1 MEYLFAERFH
11 GVEGSAI
18 RAIFSLLGDPE
29 IISFAGGNPSPK
41 TFPADKLAGYAAR
54 LIREQGDSVLQYG
67 GTLGTADLLG
77 QVQKLFEAEGLSPKK
92 EELIILSG
100 SSQGIDLLTKTL
112 INPGDRI
119 IVESPT
125 FLGAIQTFKMYQA
138 DLIEAEMDEHGLVI
152 ADLEEKIAKYQ
163 PKFIYT
169 IPTFQNPTGRT
180 LPAERRKQIARLA
193 EKYGVIILEDDPYAA
208 LRYAGEAQ
216 PSIKSFD
223 RANRVVKLMS
233 FSKTISPGL
242 RVGAAYA
249 PAEIIAKFNLGKQGQ
264 DVHTSNLTQGLV
276 CEYIKEGAYFGGIAA
291 NCAYYAGKL
300 DAMYAA
306 AQRYFPQGTKL
317 VRPEGGMFLWAELP
331 EGISA
336 TALFEE
342 AVRRKVA
349 YVPGTHFYA
358 QGGHD
363 NTLRLNFTMADEA
376 QIEKGMQ
383 LLGELFTDGGNERR

>member
-138 DLIEAEMDEHGLVI
+138 ELIEAEMDEHGLVI

-264 DVHTSNLTQGLV
+264 DVHTSSLTQGLV

-306 AQRYFPQGTKL
+306 AQKYFPKGTRL

-331 EGISA
+331 EGIDA

-358 QGGHD
+358 HGGHD

>member
-276 CEYIKEGAYFGGIAA
+276 CEYIKEGAYFDGIAA

-306 AQRYFPQGTKL
+306 AQKYFPKGTKL

-331 EGISA
+331 EGLNA

-358 QGGHD
+358 HGGHD

-376 QIEKGMQ
+376 EIEKGMQ
-383 LLGELFTDGGNERR
+383 LLGELFTDGGN

>member
-138 DLIEAEMDEHGLVI
+138 ELIEAEMDEHGLVI

-180 LPAERRKQIARLA
+180 LPAERRRQIARLA

-276 CEYIKEGAYFGGIAA
+276 CEYIKEGAYFDGIAA

>member
-1 MEYLFAERFH
+1 MEYLFAERFD

-41 TFPADKLAGYAAR
+41 TFPADKLAGYAAK

-100 SSQGIDLLTKTL
+100 SSQGIDLLTKTF

-180 LPAERRKQIARLA
+180 LPAERRKQIAELA

-223 RANRVVKLMS
+223 KANRVVKLMS

-276 CEYIKEGAYFGGIAA
+276 CEYIKEGAYFDGIAA

-306 AQRYFPQGTKL
+306 AQKYFPKGTKL

-331 EGISA
+331 EGIDA

-358 QGGHD
+358 YGGHD
-363 NTLRLNFTMADEA
+363 NTLRLNYTMADEA

>member
-1 MEYLFAERFH
+1 MEYLFAERFD

-41 TFPADKLAGYAAR
+41 TFPADKLAGYAAK

-138 DLIEAEMDEHGLVI
+138 DLIEAEMDEHGLI
-152 ADLEEKIAKYQ
+152 MEKLEKQIVQYQ

-180 LPAERRKQIARLA
+180 LPAERRKQLAALA
-193 EKYGVIILEDDPYAA
+193 EKYGVIVLEDDPYAA

-264 DVHTSNLTQGLV
+264 DVHTSNLTQQMV
-276 CEYIKEGAYFGGIAA
+276 CEYIREGAYFDGIAA

-306 AQRYFPQGTKL
+306 AEKYFPQGTKL
-317 VRPEGGMFLWAELP
+317 VKPEGGMFLWAELP
-331 EGISA
+331 EGINA

-342 AVRRKVA
+342 AVGRKVA

-363 NTLRLNFTMADEA
+363 NTLRLNYTMADEA
-376 QIEKGMQ
+376 EIEKGMQ
-383 LLGELFTDGGNERR
+383 LLGELFTDGGN

>member
-1 MEYLFAERFH
+1 MEYLFAERFD

-29 IISFAGGNPSPK
+29 IISFAGGNPSHK
-41 TFPADKLAGYAAR
+41 TFPADKLAGYAEK

-138 DLIEAEMDEHGLVI
+138 DLIEAEMDEHGLI
-152 ADLEEKIAKYQ
+152 MEKLEKQIVQYQ

-180 LPAERRKQIARLA
+180 LPAERRKQLAALA
-193 EKYGVIILEDDPYAA
+193 EKYGVIVLEDDPYAA
-208 LRYAGEAQ
+208 LRYAGEQQ

-223 RANRVVKLMS
+223 RANQVVKLMS

-264 DVHTSNLTQGLV
+264 DVHTSNLTQQMV
-276 CEYIKEGAYFGGIAA
+276 CEYIREGAYFDGSAA

-306 AQRYFPQGTKL
+306 AEKYFPQGTKL
-317 VRPEGGMFLWAELP
+317 VKPEGGMFLWAELP
-331 EGISA
+331 EGINA

-342 AVRRKVA
+342 AVGRKVA

-363 NTLRLNFTMADEA
+363 NTLRLNYTMADEA
-376 QIEKGMQ
+376 EIEKGMQ
-383 LLGELFTDGGNERR
+383 LLGELFTDGGN

>member
-1 MEYLFAERFH
+1 MEYLFAERFN

-41 TFPADKLAGYAAR
+41 TFPADKLAGYATK
-54 LIREQGDSVLQYG
+54 LIRERGDSVLQYG

-100 SSQGIDLLTKTL
+100 SSQGIDLLAKTL

-180 LPAERRKQIARLA
+180 LPAARRKQVAELA

-264 DVHTSNLTQGLV
+264 DVHTSNLTQELV
-276 CEYIKEGAYFGGIAA
+276 CEYIKEGAYFDGIAA

-306 AQRYFPQGTKL
+306 AQKYFPKGTRL
-317 VRPEGGMFLWAELP
+317 VKPEGGMFLWAELP
-331 EGISA
+331 ESLNA
-336 TALFEE
+336 TALFEK
-342 AVRRKVA
+342 AVERKVA

-358 QGGHD
+358 HGGHD

-376 QIEKGMQ
+376 EIEKGMQ
-383 LLGELFTDGGNERR
+383 LLGELFTDGGN

>member
-77 QVQKLFEAEGLSPKK
+77 QVQKLFEAEGPSPKK

-180 LPAERRKQIARLA
+180 LPVERRKQIARLA

-264 DVHTSNLTQGLV
+264 DVHTSNLTQELV
-276 CEYIKEGAYFGGIAA
+276 CEYIKEGAYFDGIAA

-306 AQRYFPQGTKL
+306 AQKYFPKGTKL

-331 EGISA
+331 EGIDA

-358 QGGHD
+358 HGGHD

-376 QIEKGMQ
+376 EIEKGMQ
-383 LLGELFTDGGNERR
+383 LLGELFTDGGN

>member
-1 MEYLFAERFH
+1 MEYLFAERFD

-41 TFPADKLAGYAAR
+41 TFPADKLAGYAAK

-67 GTLGTADLLG
+67 GTLGTAELLG

-119 IVESPT
+119 IVESPS

-138 DLIEAEMDEHGLVI
+138 ELIEAEMDEHGLVI

-180 LPAERRKQIARLA
+180 LPAERRRQIARLA

-264 DVHTSNLTQGLV
+264 DVHTSNLTQELV
-276 CEYIKEGAYFGGIAA
+276 CEYIKEGAYFDGIAA

-306 AQRYFPQGTKL
+306 AQKYFPQGTKL

>member
-1 MEYLFAERFH
+1 MEYLFAERFD

-67 GTLGTADLLG
+67 GTLGTVDLLG
-77 QVQKLFEAEGLSPKK
+77 QVQKLFEAEGLSPRK

-100 SSQGIDLLTKTL
+100 SSQGIDLLAKTL

-138 DLIEAEMDEHGLVI
+138 DLIEAEMDEQGLVI

-180 LPAERRKQIARLA
+180 LPAERRRQVAQLA

-264 DVHTSNLTQGLV
+264 DVHTSNLTQELV
-276 CEYIKEGAYFGGIAA
+276 CEYIKEGAYFDGIAA

-306 AQRYFPQGTKL
+306 AQKYFPKGTRL

-331 EGISA
+331 EGIDA

-358 QGGHD
+358 HGGHD

>member
-1 MEYLFAERFH
+1 MEYLFAERFN

-41 TFPADKLAGYAAR
+41 TFPADKLAGYAAK
-54 LIREQGDSVLQYG
+54 LIRERGDSVLQYG

-125 FLGAIQTFKMYQA
+125 FLGAIQTFKLYQA

-152 ADLEEKIAKYQ
+152 ADLEEKIVKYQ

-180 LPAERRKQIARLA
+180 LPAARRKQVAELA

-223 RANRVVKLMS
+223 KANRVIKLMS

-264 DVHTSNLTQGLV
+264 DVHTSNLTQELV
-276 CEYIKEGAYFGGIAA
+276 CEYIKEGAYFDGIAA

-306 AQRYFPQGTKL
+306 AQKYFPKGTRL
-317 VRPEGGMFLWAELP
+317 VKPEGGMFLWAELP
-331 EGISA
+331 EGLNA
-336 TALFEE
+336 TALFEK
-342 AVRRKVA
+342 AVERKVA

-358 QGGHD
+358 HGGHD

-376 QIEKGMQ
+376 GIEKGMQ
-383 LLGELFTDGGNERR
+383 LLGELFTDGGN

>member
-1 MEYLFAERFH
+1 MEYLFAERFD

-41 TFPADKLAGYAAR
+41 TFPADKLAGYAAK

-67 GTLGTADLLG
+67 GTLGTAELLG

-119 IVESPT
+119 IVESPS

-138 DLIEAEMDEHGLVI
+138 ELIEAEMDEHGLVI

-163 PKFIYT
+163 PQFIYT

-180 LPAERRKQIARLA
+180 LPAERRRQIARLA

-264 DVHTSNLTQGLV
+264 DVHTSNLTQELV
-276 CEYIKEGAYFGGIAA
+276 CEYIKEGAYFDGIAA

-306 AQRYFPQGTKL
+306 AQKYFPQGTKL

>member
-1 MEYLFAERFH
+1 MEYLFAERFD

-138 DLIEAEMDEHGLVI
+138 ELIEAEMDEHGLVI
-152 ADLEEKIAKYQ
+152 ADLEEKIAQYQ

-180 LPAERRKQIARLA
+180 LPAERRRQIAQLA

-264 DVHTSNLTQGLV
+264 DVHTSNLTQELV
-276 CEYIKEGAYFGGIAA
+276 CEYIKEGAYFDGIAA

-306 AQRYFPQGTKL
+306 AQKYFPKGTRL

-331 EGISA
+331 EGIDA

-358 QGGHD
+358 HGGHD
-363 NTLRLNFTMADEA
+363 NTLRLNYTMADEA

>member
-1 MEYLFAERFH
+1 MEYLFAERFD

-41 TFPADKLAGYAAR
+41 TFPADKLAGYAAK

-138 DLIEAEMDEHGLVI
+138 DLIEAEMDEHGLI
-152 ADLEEKIAKYQ
+152 MEKLEKQIVQYQ

-180 LPAERRKQIARLA
+180 LPAERRKQLAALA
-193 EKYGVIILEDDPYAA
+193 EKYGVIVLEDDPYAA

-264 DVHTSNLTQGLV
+264 DVHTSNLTQQMV
-276 CEYIKEGAYFGGIAA
+276 CEYIREGAYFDGIAA

-306 AQRYFPQGTKL
+306 AEKYFPKGTKL
-317 VRPEGGMFLWAELP
+317 VKPEGGMFLWAELP
-331 EGISA
+331 EGINA

-342 AVRRKVA
+342 AVGRKVA

-363 NTLRLNFTMADEA
+363 NTLRLNYTMADEA
-376 QIEKGMQ
+376 EIEKGMQ
-383 LLGELFTDGGNERR
+383 LLGELFTDGGN

>member
-1 MEYLFAERFH
+1 MEYLFAERFD

-41 TFPADKLAGYAAR
+41 TFPADKLAGYAAK

-138 DLIEAEMDEHGLVI
+138 DLIEAEMDEHGLI
-152 ADLEEKIAKYQ
+152 MEKLEKQIVQYQ

-180 LPAERRKQIARLA
+180 LPAERRKQLAALA
-193 EKYGVIILEDDPYAA
+193 EKYGVIVLEDDPYAA
-208 LRYAGEAQ
+208 LRYAGEQQ

-223 RANRVVKLMS
+223 RANQVVKLMS

-264 DVHTSNLTQGLV
+264 DVHTSNLTQQMV
-276 CEYIKEGAYFGGIAA
+276 CEYIREGAYFDGIAA

-306 AQRYFPQGTKL
+306 AEKYFPQGTKL
-317 VRPEGGMFLWAELP
+317 VKPEGGMFLWAELP
-331 EGISA
+331 EGINA

-342 AVRRKVA
+342 AVGRKVA

-363 NTLRLNFTMADEA
+363 NTLRLNYTMADEA
-376 QIEKGMQ
+376 EIEKGMQ
-383 LLGELFTDGGNERR
+383 LLGELFTDGGN

>member
-1 MEYLFAERFH
+1 M
-11 GVEGSAI
+11 
-18 RAIFSLLGDPE
+18 PW
-29 IISFAGGNPSPK
+29 
-41 TFPADKLAGYAAR
+41 
-54 LIREQGDSVLQYG
+54 
-67 GTLGTADLLG
+67 
-77 QVQKLFEAEGLSPKK
+77 
-92 EELIILSG
+92 
-100 SSQGIDLLTKTL
+100 L

-276 CEYIKEGAYFGGIAA
+276 CEYIKEGAYFDGIAA

-306 AQRYFPQGTKL
+306 AQKYFPKGTRL
-317 VRPEGGMFLWAELP
+317 VKPEGGMFLWAELP
-331 EGISA
+331 EGLNA

-358 QGGHD
+358 HGGHD

-376 QIEKGMQ
+376 EIEKGMQ
-383 LLGELFTDGGNERR
+383 LLGELFTDGGN

>member
-1 MEYLFAERFH
+1 MEYLFAERFD

-41 TFPADKLAGYAAR
+41 TFPADKLAGYAAK

-138 DLIEAEMDEHGLVI
+138 DLIEAEMDEHGLI
-152 ADLEEKIAKYQ
+152 MEKLEKQIVQYQ

-180 LPAERRKQIARLA
+180 LPAERRKQLAALA
-193 EKYGVIILEDDPYAA
+193 EKYGVIVLEDDPYAA

-223 RANRVVKLMS
+223 QANRVVKLMS

-264 DVHTSNLTQGLV
+264 DVHTSNLTQQMV
-276 CEYIKEGAYFGGIAA
+276 CEYIREGAYFDGIAA

-306 AQRYFPQGTKL
+306 AEKYFPQGTKL
-317 VRPEGGMFLWAELP
+317 VKPEGGMFLWAELP
-331 EGISA
+331 EGINA

-342 AVRRKVA
+342 AVGRKVA

-363 NTLRLNFTMADEA
+363 NTLRLNYTMADEA
-376 QIEKGMQ
+376 EIEKGMQ
-383 LLGELFTDGGNERR
+383 LLGELFTDGGN

>member
-264 DVHTSNLTQGLV
+264 DVHTSNLTQELV
-276 CEYIKEGAYFGGIAA
+276 CEYIKEGAYFDGIAA

-306 AQRYFPQGTKL
+306 AQKYFPKGTKL

-358 QGGHD
+358 QGRHD

>member
-1 MEYLFAERFH
+1 MEYLFAERFD

-41 TFPADKLAGYAAR
+41 TFPADKLAGYAAK

-100 SSQGIDLLTKTL
+100 SSQGIDLLAKTL

-138 DLIEAEMDEHGLVI
+138 ELIEAEMDEHGLVI
-152 ADLEEKIAKYQ
+152 ADLEEKIAQYQ

-180 LPAERRKQIARLA
+180 LPAERRRQIAQLA

-264 DVHTSNLTQGLV
+264 DVHTSNLTQELV
-276 CEYIKEGAYFGGIAA
+276 CEYIKEGAYFDGIAA

-306 AQRYFPQGTKL
+306 AQKYFPKGTRL

-331 EGISA
+331 EGIDA

-358 QGGHD
+358 HGGHD
-363 NTLRLNFTMADEA
+363 NTLRLNYTMADEA

>member
-1 MEYLFAERFH
+1 MEYLFAERFD

-41 TFPADKLAGYAAR
+41 TFPADKLAGYAEK

-138 DLIEAEMDEHGLVI
+138 DLIEAEMDEHGLI
-152 ADLEEKIAKYQ
+152 MEKLEKQIVQYQ

-180 LPAERRKQIARLA
+180 LPAERRKQLAALA
-193 EKYGVIILEDDPYAA
+193 EKYGVIVLEDDPYAA
-208 LRYAGEAQ
+208 LRYAGEQQ

-223 RANRVVKLMS
+223 RANQVVKLMS

-264 DVHTSNLTQGLV
+264 DVHTSNLTQQMV
-276 CEYIKEGAYFGGIAA
+276 CEYIREGAYFDGIAA

-306 AQRYFPQGTKL
+306 AEKYFPKGTKL
-317 VRPEGGMFLWAELP
+317 VKPEGGMFLWAELP
-331 EGISA
+331 EGIDA

-342 AVRRKVA
+342 AVGRKVA

-363 NTLRLNFTMADEA
+363 NTLRLNYTMADEA
-376 QIEKGMQ
+376 EIEKGMQ
-383 LLGELFTDGGNERR
+383 LLGELFTDGGN

>member
-138 DLIEAEMDEHGLVI
+138 ELIEAEMDEHGLVI
-152 ADLEEKIAKYQ
+152 ADLEEKIAQYQ

-276 CEYIKEGAYFGGIAA
+276 CEYIKEGAYFDGIAA

-306 AQRYFPQGTKL
+306 AQKYFPKGTKL

-331 EGISA
+331 EGIDA

-358 QGGHD
+358 HGGHD

>member
-1 MEYLFAERFH
+1 MEYLFAERFD

-41 TFPADKLAGYAAR
+41 TFPADKLAGYAEK

-138 DLIEAEMDEHGLVI
+138 DLIEAEMDEHGLI
-152 ADLEEKIAKYQ
+152 MEKLEKQIVQYQ

-180 LPAERRKQIARLA
+180 LPAERRKQLAALA
-193 EKYGVIILEDDPYAA
+193 EKYGVIVLEDDPYAA
-208 LRYAGEAQ
+208 LRYAGEQQ

-264 DVHTSNLTQGLV
+264 DVHTSNLTQQMV
-276 CEYIKEGAYFGGIAA
+276 CEYIREGAYFDGIAA

-306 AQRYFPQGTKL
+306 AEKYFPQGTKL
-317 VRPEGGMFLWAELP
+317 VKPEGGMFLWAELP
-331 EGISA
+331 EGINA

-342 AVRRKVA
+342 AVGRKVA

-363 NTLRLNFTMADEA
+363 NTLRLNYTMADEA
-376 QIEKGMQ
+376 EIEKGMQ
-383 LLGELFTDGGNERR
+383 LLGELFTDGGN

>member
-1 MEYLFAERFH
+1 MEYLFAERFD

-67 GTLGTADLLG
+67 GTLGTAELLG
-77 QVQKLFEAEGLSPKK
+77 QVQKLFEAEGLSPRK

-100 SSQGIDLLTKTL
+100 SSQGIDLLAKTL

-138 DLIEAEMDEHGLVI
+138 ELIEAEMDEHGLVI

-180 LPAERRKQIARLA
+180 LPAERRRQVAQLA

-276 CEYIKEGAYFGGIAA
+276 CEYIKEGAYFGGIEA

-306 AQRYFPQGTKL
+306 AQKYFPKGTKL
-317 VRPEGGMFLWAELP
+317 VKPEGGMFLWAELP
-331 EGISA
+331 EGIDA

-358 QGGHD
+358 HGGHH
-363 NTLRLNFTMADEA
+363 NTLRLNYTMADEA

-383 LLGELFTDGGNERR
+383 LLGELFTDGGNK

>member
-1 MEYLFAERFH
+1 MEYLFAERFD

-41 TFPADKLAGYAAR
+41 TFPADKLAGYAAK

-138 DLIEAEMDEHGLVI
+138 DLIEAEMDEHGLI
-152 ADLEEKIAKYQ
+152 MEKLEKQIVQYQ

-180 LPAERRKQIARLA
+180 LPAERRKQLAALA
-193 EKYGVIILEDDPYAA
+193 EKYGVIVLEDDPYAA

-223 RANRVVKLMS
+223 RANQVVKLMS

-264 DVHTSNLTQGLV
+264 DVHTSNLTQQMV
-276 CEYIKEGAYFGGIAA
+276 CEYIREGAYFDGVAA

-306 AQRYFPQGTKL
+306 AEKYFPQGTKL
-317 VRPEGGMFLWAELP
+317 VKPEGGMFLWAELP
-331 EGISA
+331 EGIDA

-342 AVRRKVA
+342 AVGRKVA

-363 NTLRLNFTMADEA
+363 NTLRLNYTMADEA
-376 QIEKGMQ
+376 EIEKGMQ
-383 LLGELFTDGGNERR
+383 LLGELFTDGGNE

>member
-1 MEYLFAERFH
+1 MEYLFAERFD

-41 TFPADKLAGYAAR
+41 TFPADKLAGYAAK

-138 DLIEAEMDEHGLVI
+138 DLIEAEMDEHGLI
-152 ADLEEKIAKYQ
+152 MEKLEKQIVQYQ

-180 LPAERRKQIARLA
+180 LPAERRKQLAALA
-193 EKYGVIILEDDPYAA
+193 EKYGVIVLEDDPYAA
-208 LRYAGEAQ
+208 LRYAGEQQ

-223 RANRVVKLMS
+223 RANQVVKLMS

-264 DVHTSNLTQGLV
+264 DVHTSNLTQQMV
-276 CEYIKEGAYFGGIAA
+276 CEYIREGAYFDGIAA

-306 AQRYFPQGTKL
+306 AEKYFPKGTKL
-317 VRPEGGMFLWAELP
+317 VKPEGGVFLWAELP
-331 EGISA
+331 EGINA

-342 AVRRKVA
+342 AVGRKVA

-363 NTLRLNFTMADEA
+363 NTLRLNYTMADEA
-376 QIEKGMQ
+376 EIEKGMQ
-383 LLGELFTDGGNERR
+383 LLGELFTDGGN

>member
-1 MEYLFAERFH
+1 MEYLFAERFN

-180 LPAERRKQIARLA
+180 LPVERRKQIARLA

-276 CEYIKEGAYFGGIAA
+276 CEYIKEGAYFDGIAA

-306 AQRYFPQGTKL
+306 AQKYFPKGTKL

-331 EGISA
+331 EGIDA

-358 QGGHD
+358 HGGHD

>member
-1 MEYLFAERFH
+1 MEYLFAERFD

-41 TFPADKLAGYAAR
+41 TFPADKLAGYAAK

-138 DLIEAEMDEHGLVI
+138 DLIEAEMDEHGLI
-152 ADLEEKIAKYQ
+152 MEKLEKQIVQYQ

-180 LPAERRKQIARLA
+180 LPAERRKQLAALA
-193 EKYGVIILEDDPYAA
+193 EKYGVIVLEDDPYAA
-208 LRYAGEAQ
+208 LRYAGEQQ

-264 DVHTSNLTQGLV
+264 DVHTSNLTQQMV
-276 CEYIKEGAYFGGIAA
+276 CEYIREGAYFDGIAA

-306 AQRYFPQGTKL
+306 AEKYFPQGTKL
-317 VRPEGGMFLWAELP
+317 VKPEGGMFLWAELP
-331 EGISA
+331 EGINA

-342 AVRRKVA
+342 AVGRKVA

-363 NTLRLNFTMADEA
+363 NTLRLNYTMADEA
-376 QIEKGMQ
+376 EIEKGMQ
-383 LLGELFTDGGNERR
+383 LLGELFTDGGN

>member
-1 MEYLFAERFH
+1 MEYLFGERFD
-11 GVEGSAI
+11 GVVGSAI

-41 TFPADKLAGYAAR
+41 TFPADKLAGYAAK

-138 DLIEAEMDEHGLVI
+138 DLIEAEMDEHGLI
-152 ADLEEKIAKYQ
+152 MEKLEKQIVQYQ

-180 LPAERRKQIARLA
+180 LPAERRKQLAALA
-193 EKYGVIILEDDPYAA
+193 EKYGVIVLEDDPYAA

-264 DVHTSNLTQGLV
+264 DVHTSNLTQQMV
-276 CEYIKEGAYFGGIAA
+276 CEYIREGAYFDGIAA

-306 AQRYFPQGTKL
+306 AEKYFPQGTKL
-317 VRPEGGMFLWAELP
+317 VKPEGGMFLWAELP
-331 EGISA
+331 EGINA

-342 AVRRKVA
+342 AVGRKVA

-363 NTLRLNFTMADEA
+363 NTLRLNYTMADEA
-376 QIEKGMQ
+376 EIEKGMQ
-383 LLGELFTDGGNERR
+383 LLGELFTDGGN

>member
-1 MEYLFAERFH
+1 MEYLFAERFD

-41 TFPADKLAGYAAR
+41 TFPADKLAGYAEK

-138 DLIEAEMDEHGLVI
+138 DLIEAEMDEHGLI
-152 ADLEEKIAKYQ
+152 MEKLEKQIVQYQ

-180 LPAERRKQIARLA
+180 LPAERRKQLAALA
-193 EKYGVIILEDDPYAA
+193 EKYGVIVLEDDPYAA
-208 LRYAGEAQ
+208 LRYAGEQQ

-223 RANRVVKLMS
+223 RANQVVKLMS

-264 DVHTSNLTQGLV
+264 DVHTSNLTQQMV
-276 CEYIKEGAYFGGIAA
+276 CEYIREGAYFDGIAA

-306 AQRYFPQGTKL
+306 AEKYFPQGTKL
-317 VRPEGGMFLWAELP
+317 VKPEGGMFLWAELP
-331 EGISA
+331 EGINA

-342 AVRRKVA
+342 AVGRKVA

-363 NTLRLNFTMADEA
+363 NTLRLNYTMADEA
-376 QIEKGMQ
+376 EIEKGMQ
-383 LLGELFTDGGNERR
+383 LLGELFTDGGN

>member
-1 MEYLFAERFH
+1 MEYLFAERFN

-41 TFPADKLAGYAAR
+41 TFPADKLAGYAAK

-138 DLIEAEMDEHGLVI
+138 DLIEAEMDEHGLI
-152 ADLEEKIAKYQ
+152 MEKLEKQIVQYQ

-180 LPAERRKQIARLA
+180 LPAERRKQLAALA
-193 EKYGVIILEDDPYAA
+193 EKYGVIVLEDDPYAA

-264 DVHTSNLTQGLV
+264 DVHTSNLTQQMV
-276 CEYIKEGAYFGGIAA
+276 CEYIREGAYFDGIAA

-306 AQRYFPQGTKL
+306 AEKYFPQGTKL
-317 VRPEGGMFLWAELP
+317 VKPEGGMFLWAELP
-331 EGISA
+331 EGINA

-342 AVRRKVA
+342 AVGRKVA

-363 NTLRLNFTMADEA
+363 NTLRLNYTMADEA
-376 QIEKGMQ
+376 EIEKGMQ
-383 LLGELFTDGGNERR
+383 LLGELFTDGGN

>member
-1 MEYLFAERFH
+1 MEYLFAERFD

-41 TFPADKLAGYAAR
+41 TFPADKLAGYAEK

-138 DLIEAEMDEHGLVI
+138 DLIEAEMDEHGLI
-152 ADLEEKIAKYQ
+152 MEKLEKQIVQYQ

-180 LPAERRKQIARLA
+180 LPAERRKQLAALA
-193 EKYGVIILEDDPYAA
+193 EKYGVIVLEDDPYAA

-264 DVHTSNLTQGLV
+264 DVHTSNLTQQMV
-276 CEYIKEGAYFGGIAA
+276 CEYIREGAYFDGIAA

-306 AQRYFPQGTKL
+306 AEKYFPQGTKL
-317 VRPEGGMFLWAELP
+317 VKPEGGMFLWAELP
-331 EGISA
+331 EGINA

-342 AVRRKVA
+342 AVGRKVA

-363 NTLRLNFTMADEA
+363 NTLRLNYTMADEA
-376 QIEKGMQ
+376 EIEKGMQ
-383 LLGELFTDGGNERR
+383 LLGELFTDGGN

>member
-1 MEYLFAERFH
+1 MEYLFAERFD

-41 TFPADKLAGYAAR
+41 TFPADKLAGYAAK

-138 DLIEAEMDEHGLVI
+138 DLIEAEMDEHGLI
-152 ADLEEKIAKYQ
+152 MEKLEKQIVQYQ

-180 LPAERRKQIARLA
+180 LPAERRKQLAALA
-193 EKYGVIILEDDPYAA
+193 EKYGVIVLEDDPYAA

-223 RANRVVKLMS
+223 RANQVVKLMS

-264 DVHTSNLTQGLV
+264 DVHTSNLTQQMV
-276 CEYIKEGAYFGGIAA
+276 CEYIREGAYFDGIAA

-306 AQRYFPQGTKL
+306 AEKYFPQGTKL
-317 VRPEGGMFLWAELP
+317 VKPEGGMFLWAELP
-331 EGISA
+331 EGINA

-342 AVRRKVA
+342 AVERKVA

-363 NTLRLNFTMADEA
+363 NTLRLNYTMADEA
-376 QIEKGMQ
+376 EIEKGMQ
-383 LLGELFTDGGNERR
+383 LLAELFTDGGNE